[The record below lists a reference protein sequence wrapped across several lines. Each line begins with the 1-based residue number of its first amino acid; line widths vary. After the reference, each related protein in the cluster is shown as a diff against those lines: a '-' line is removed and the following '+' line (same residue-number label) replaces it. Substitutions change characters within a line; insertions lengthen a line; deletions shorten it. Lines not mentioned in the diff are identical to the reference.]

1 MAAYAQTTN
10 FLVSIK
16 RVMEIWN
23 NTIDEIMIEQIMVLI
38 NTEFAAMA
46 SAGLA
51 GYTVTTGL
59 EALLLSKLNNMS
71 NNTMR
76 LCMKNFIAKLL
87 VEFAAVET
95 NGLAYTVTADVAT
108 EGSDSIGAVT
118 GMRMSMYNWLNSTH
132 RTGFDQ
138 IIDIL
143 STELTALEDAS

>member
-23 NTIDEIMIEQIMVLI
+23 NTTDEIIIEQIMQLI

-59 EALLLSKLNNMS
+59 TATMLKKLNNIS

-76 LCMKNFIAKLL
+76 LSMEDFVRQLL
-87 VEFAAVET
+87 VEFALVET
-95 NGLAYTVTADVAT
+95 NGLAYTVTVDVQGT
-108 EGSDSIGAVT
+108 TYGIVN
-118 GMRMSMYNWLNSTH
+118 RLRQSMYNWPNSTH

-138 IIDIL
+138 IIDII
-143 STELTALEDAS
+143 STELDALETAS